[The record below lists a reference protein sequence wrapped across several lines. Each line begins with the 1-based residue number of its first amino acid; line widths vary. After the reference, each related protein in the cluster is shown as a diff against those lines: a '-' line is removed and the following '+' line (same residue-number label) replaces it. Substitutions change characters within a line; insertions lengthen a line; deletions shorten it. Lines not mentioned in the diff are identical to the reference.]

1 MTAENYFSWRNEAY
15 SAFGQGADVAQIT
28 RVTEQKMR
36 EMEFD
41 FYALYIRQPVPF
53 TRPKTFLYTNYPQA
67 WLDYYLLHAFYDQDL
82 VLKICHQ
89 PGELWVWDETLPD
102 SNSRVFEAARQHGI
116 YAGVSASAMAKN
128 RAIGILSFSS
138 ASSKR
143 EVVLTT
149 ELELKLRY
157 LLDLFLT
164 ALIRL
169 NDISMSSTK
178 LELSKR
184 ELEILKWTAEGKTS
198 MEISL
203 ILSISLNTVNFHQKN
218 MQKRLNAPNK
228 TQIASYAAAI
238 GLI

>member
-1 MTAENYFSWRNEAY
+1 MTAENYFSWRNKVH
-15 SAFGQGADVAQIT
+15 SAFCQGADIAQ
-28 RVTEQKMR
+28 VTHAAEQQMR

-41 FYALYIRQPVPF
+41 FYSLYIRHPVPF
-53 TRPKTFLYTNYPQA
+53 TRPKTFLYCNYPQR
-67 WLDYYLLHAFYDQDL
+67 WMDYYVKHEFFDL
-82 VLKICHQ
+82 DPVLKVCQ
-89 PGELWVWDETLPD
+89 SPGELWVWDLEAL
-102 SNSRVFEAARQHGI
+102 REEKVFHAASAHGI
-116 YAGVSASAMAKN
+116 YGGISASAMTRN
-128 RAIGILSFSS
+128 RATAILSLAS
-138 ASSKR
+138 ANRDR
-143 EVVLTT
+143 EVILTT
-149 ELELKLRY
+149 ELELKIRY

-169 NDISMSSTK
+169 DDISMSAAK

-198 MEISL
+198 LEISL
-203 ILSISLNTVNFHQKN
+203 ILNISLNTVNFHQKN